1 MDSKVRESIKINK
14 KRKKLS
20 LRRRE
25 KSKKREMEILLQNRQ
40 TRIYNDTVCLCVWT
54 HVKRWQIVTNCQL
67 INKNSAKRPPLLLQT
82 FKGEK
87 TKGNEKRG
95 KSVSSPAC
103 VTCRWWSKWWRSE
116 MRGKWKKKQ
125 QLIDGQGEITYVNV
139 KLHRLYDCIVFLW

>member
-87 TKGNEKRG
+87 TKGNEKEENQ
-95 KSVSSPAC
+95 SVLLRVSRVGDEVSDEE
-103 VTCRWWSKWWRSE
+103 VKW
-116 MRGKWKKKQ
+116 
-125 QLIDGQGEITYVNV
+125 GENERKNNNLLTV
-139 KLHRLYDCIVFLW
+139 KAKLRTWM